1 MLFFILF
8 DFIFYFSP
16 CYTKIKAFNLR
27 RDLHVSLVCF
37 VSFPFLSFHR
47 PSHGQRLP
55 DRTHCLGSRFRRHQ
69 VAAALTQ
76 KLERSYRLPIYERL
90 ATPLPARWDL
100 AALEELRRNSQASLL
115 LAIRLD
121 TVQEFTYSHGVY
133 DDDTLVS
140 IRLQGTLF
148 CLSDNPN
155 FTNQTRKLNIWD
167 VQPLSVNSGVE
178 HRLFSEVDA
187 WLLRIKEEQLRLR
200 AAQTSAAPAASN

>member
-1 MLFFILF
+1 MYRWFILLLCLF
-8 DFIFYFSP
+8 CSWINPATVS
-16 CYTKIKAFNLR
+16 AFPIERIALVP
-27 RDLHVSLVCF
+27 VSGDVTPQLATV
-37 VSFPFLSFHR
+37 
-47 PSHGQRLP
+47 
-55 DRTHCLGSRFRRHQ
+55 
-69 VAAALTQ
+69 LTQ
-76 KLERSYRLPIYERL
+76 KMERSYRLPIYERVT
-90 ATPLPARWDL
+90 TPLPVRWDS
-100 AALEELRRNSQASLL
+100 AALEELRRNNQAALL

-178 HRLFSEVDA
+178 HRLFAEVDD
-187 WLLRIKEEQLRLR
+187 WLLHIKEEQLRLR
-200 AAQTSAAPAASN
+200 AAPPLVASPAS

>member
-1 MLFFILF
+1 MYRWFILLLCLF
-8 DFIFYFSP
+8 CSWINPATVS
-16 CYTKIKAFNLR
+16 AFPIERIALVP
-27 RDLHVSLVCF
+27 VSGDVTPQLATV
-37 VSFPFLSFHR
+37 
-47 PSHGQRLP
+47 
-55 DRTHCLGSRFRRHQ
+55 
-69 VAAALTQ
+69 LTQ
-76 KLERSYRLPIYERL
+76 KMERSYRLPIYERL
-90 ATPLPARWDL
+90 ATPFPANWDL
-100 AALEELRRNSQASLL
+100 TALEELRRNNQAALL

-178 HRLFSEVDA
+178 HRLFAEVDD
-187 WLLRIKEEQLRLR
+187 WLLHIKEEQLRLR
-200 AAQTSAAPAASN
+200 AAPPLVASPAS

>member
-1 MLFFILF
+1 MYRWFILLLCLF
-8 DFIFYFSP
+8 CSWINPATVS
-16 CYTKIKAFNLR
+16 AFPIERIALVP
-27 RDLHVSLVCF
+27 VSGDVTPQLATV
-37 VSFPFLSFHR
+37 
-47 PSHGQRLP
+47 
-55 DRTHCLGSRFRRHQ
+55 
-69 VAAALTQ
+69 LTQ
-76 KLERSYRLPIYERL
+76 KMERSYRLPIYERVT
-90 ATPLPARWDL
+90 TPLPVRWDS
-100 AALEELRRNSQASLL
+100 AALEELRRNNQAALL

-178 HRLFSEVDA
+178 HRLFAEVDD
-187 WLLRIKEEQLRLR
+187 WLLHIKEEQLRLR
-200 AAQTSAAPAASN
+200 AAPPLVASPAN

>member
-1 MLFFILF
+1 MYRWFVLFLFLFCLFI
-8 DFIFYFSP
+8 SP
-16 CYTKIKAFNLR
+16 ATVSAFPIERIALVP
-27 RDLHVSLVCF
+27 VSGDI
-37 VSFPFLSFHR
+37 SP
-47 PSHGQRLP
+47 
-55 DRTHCLGSRFRRHQ
+55 Q

>member
-1 MLFFILF
+1 MYRWFILLLCLF
-8 DFIFYFSP
+8 CSWINPATVS
-16 CYTKIKAFNLR
+16 AFPIERIALVP
-27 RDLHVSLVCF
+27 VSGDVTPQLATV
-37 VSFPFLSFHR
+37 
-47 PSHGQRLP
+47 
-55 DRTHCLGSRFRRHQ
+55 
-69 VAAALTQ
+69 LTQ
-76 KLERSYRLPIYERL
+76 KMERSYRLPIYERVT
-90 ATPLPARWDL
+90 TPLPVRWDS
-100 AALEELRRNSQASLL
+100 AALEELRRNNQAAFL